1 MENQSN
7 QPSEPTYFPDN
18 QPDPTIGNWFW
29 MLGLIS
35 LGTLFFVFAHSAQLK
50 SVGVLCITAGFV
62 ERIVIEII
70 KVRLAITKGK

>member
-1 MENQSN
+1 
-7 QPSEPTYFPDN
+7 
-18 QPDPTIGNWFW
+18 